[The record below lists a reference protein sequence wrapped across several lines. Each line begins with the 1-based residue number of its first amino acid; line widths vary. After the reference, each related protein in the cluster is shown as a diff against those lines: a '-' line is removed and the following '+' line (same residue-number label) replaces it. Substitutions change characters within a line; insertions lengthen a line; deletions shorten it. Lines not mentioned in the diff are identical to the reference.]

1 MTDFSQNHEQE
12 SATAAFPSHRRD
24 RILPL
29 QRLLIRKEC
38 SCHELAEAYL
48 AAAESSSL
56 NAYVLLTPKEAFEAA
71 ARTDRHIRAG
81 VPLSPLEGIPLALKD
96 NISTDGIPTTCCSTM
111 LEKYTPI
118 YDATAWK
125 LLKEQNT
132 LLLGKANMDEFAM
145 GSTCE
150 TSSFGGALNPY
161 GENRVP
167 GGSSGGSAAAVA
179 AGLAAYSL
187 GTDTGG
193 SIRQPASFCGLVGL
207 KPTYGAV
214 SRYGLIAHASSF
226 DQIGPI
232 TASAMDAAIVLDAI
246 AKPDPMDPTCT
257 GSRNSAVKQLGVS
270 LKGKRIGI
278 LQEGFQGSREEIRE
292 TVLKAAHTFEELGAV
307 VEECSVPLLPESLQI
322 YYVLACAEA
331 SSNLGRYDGIRYG
344 HTPSAIQNAEDDD
357 WRERILRAR
366 SEGFGREVKR
376 RILLGTFVLSAGYY
390 DAFYRKAQVLRRA
403 LSQELHAALED
414 FDCLLLPTTA
424 TAAFP
429 AGTLGSDAVENF
441 EADFCTVA
449 ANCAG
454 LPALS
459 FPCGMT
465 AEGLPIGAQL
475 LGRPFEDPFL
485 LNLLWQ
491 YEEAVPSIPEPT
503 GFAEKTA
510 GGVALGTYGL

>member
-1 MTDFSQNHEQE
+1 M
-12 SATAAFPSHRRD
+12 
-24 RILPL
+24 
-29 QRLLIRKEC
+29 
-38 SCHELAEAYL
+38 
-48 AAAESSSL
+48 
-56 NAYVLLTPKEAFEAA
+56 NAYVRLTPETALDA
-71 ARTDRHIRAG
+71 ARATDRRIASG
-81 VPLSPLEGIPLALKD
+81 EVLSPLEGIPMALKD
-96 NISTDGIPTTCCSTM
+96 NLSTDGIPTTCCSAM
-111 LEKYTPI
+111 LETYVPI

-125 LLKEQNT
+125 LLKEQNAV
-132 LLLGKANMDEFAM
+132 LLGKANMDEFAM

-150 TSSFGGALNPY
+150 TSFFGGALNPY

-226 DQIGPI
+226 DQIGPM
-232 TASAMDAAIVLDAI
+232 ASSAMDAAVVLDAI
-246 AKPDPMDPTCT
+246 AKPDPRDPTCR
-257 GSRNSAVKQLGVS
+257 GILSSAVEGLGAS
-270 LKGKRIGI
+270 LRGKRIGI
-278 LQEGFQGSREEIRE
+278 LREGFQGSRKEIRE
-292 TVLKAAHTFEELGAV
+292 AVLKTAGVLEELGART
-307 VEECSVPLLPESLQI
+307 EECSVPLLPEGLQI

-344 HTPSAIQNAEDDD
+344 RAPATGSNAGDHG
-357 WRERILRAR
+357 WREYILKAR
-366 SEGFGREVKR
+366 NEGFGREVKR
-376 RILLGTFVLSAGYY
+376 RILLGTFVLSSGYY
-390 DAFYRKAQVLRRA
+390 DAFYKKAQALRR
-403 LSQELHAALED
+403 ELTRQLRAALKD
-414 FDCLLLPTTA
+414 FDCLLLPATS

-429 AGTLGSDAVENF
+429 AGALGDDAVESF

-465 AEGLPIGAQL
+465 PEGLPIGAQL
-475 LGRPFEDPFL
+475 LGRPFEEPFL
-485 LNLLWQ
+485 LNLVWQ
-491 YEEAVPSIPEPT
+491 YEEEAPPIPKPPK
-503 GFAEKTA
+503 FAEKTA
-510 GGVALGTYGL
+510 GGVSLGAYGL

>member
-1 MTDFSQNHEQE
+1 MYMMDLPLYGTKNA
-12 SATAAFPSHRRD
+12 SAGLPSHKKD

-29 QRLLIRKEC
+29 QRLLLQKEC
-38 SCHELAEAYL
+38 SCRELAKAYL
-48 AAAESSSL
+48 SAAEKSPI
-56 NAYVLLTPKEAFEAA
+56 NAYVLLTAEKALETA
-71 ARTDRHIRAG
+71 DRVDQRIAKG
-81 VPLSPLEGIPLALKD
+81 ETLASLEGIPMALKD
-96 NISTDGIPTTCCSTM
+96 NLSTEGIPTTCCSKM
-111 LEKYTPI
+111 LKEYIPV

-125 LLKEQNT
+125 LLKEQNA

-150 TSSFGGALNPY
+150 TSCFGSTPNPY
-161 GENRVP
+161 GKDRVP

-179 AGLAAYSL
+179 SGLAAYSL

-193 SIRQPASFCGLVGL
+193 SIRQPASFCGLVGI

-226 DQIGPI
+226 DQIGPMA
-232 TASAMDAAIVLDAI
+232 ASAMDAAIVLDSI

-257 GSRNSAVKQLGVS
+257 GAPSSAVKALGTS
-270 LKGKRIGI
+270 LKGIRIGI
-278 LQEGFQGSREEIRE
+278 LREGFQGSRQEIRDA
-292 TVLKAAHTFEELGAV
+292 VLKTAKVLEGMGAHT
-307 VEECSVPLLPESLQI
+307 EECSVPLLTEGLQI

-344 HTPSAIQNAEDDD
+344 YTPAPKEEEG

-390 DAFYRKAQVLRRA
+390 DAFYRKAQALRRS
-403 LSQELHAALED
+403 LTQQLKSALES
-414 FDCLLLPTTA
+414 FDCLLLPTTS

-429 AGTLGSDAVENF
+429 LGMLGSDAVENF

-459 FPCGMT
+459 FPCGIT
-465 AEGLPIGAQL
+465 LEGLPIGAQL
-475 LGRPFEDPFL
+475 IGKAFGEPLL
-485 LNLLWQ
+485 LNLAWQ
-491 YEEAVPSIPEPT
+491 YEEASSPIPMPPV
-503 GFAEKTA
+503 FAEKTA
-510 GGVALGTYGL
+510 GGVSLGKLGL